1 MIAPQKLVLGKLKMK
16 FNRNMDRRDMTL
28 QQISL
33 QEYLELKRILD
44 NPTTNVPRTPD
55 TGFGQIIVPFN
66 FLNYREMFD
75 SFDRNRKSRSVCMLD
90 SCKQWVRKSAD
101 NIDNVAKKELF
112 RLAQSTGNL
121 IYLCFHN
128 SIAGCN
134 DLSSEIGFRLMPKG
148 NLVSVYTCFPG
159 ERRDYSCTW
168 HGPKDSFL
176 EIYGIIDVK
185 DLREM
190 SKAS

>member
-1 MIAPQKLVLGKLKMK
+1 VIAPQKLVLRKLKMA
-16 FNRNMDRRDMTL
+16 FNTNMDRREMTL
-28 QQISL
+28 QQVSL
-33 QEYLELKRILD
+33 QEYLDLKRILD

-66 FLNYREMFD
+66 FLNYRDMFD
-75 SFDRNRKSRSVCMLD
+75 AFNRNRKARSACMLD
-90 SCKQWVRKSAD
+90 GNKRWVRKSAD
-101 NIDNVAKKELF
+101 NIDAMTEKELF
-112 RLAQSTGNL
+112 KLAQSTGNL

-128 SIAGCN
+128 CIAGCN

-176 EIYGIIDVK
+176 EIYGIIDVN

>member
-1 MIAPQKLVLGKLKMK
+1 MIAPQKLVLRKLKMA
-16 FNRNMDRRDMTL
+16 FNTNMDRREMTL
-28 QQISL
+28 QQVSL
-33 QEYLELKRILD
+33 QEYLDLKRILD

-66 FLNYREMFD
+66 FLNYRDMFD
-75 SFDRNRKSRSVCMLD
+75 AFNRNRKARSACMLD
-90 SCKQWVRKSAD
+90 GNKRWVRKSAD
-101 NIDNVAKKELF
+101 NIDAMTEKELF
-112 RLAQSTGNL
+112 KLAQSTGNL

-128 SIAGCN
+128 CIAGCN

-176 EIYGIIDVK
+176 EIYGIIDVN